1 MKVIIVDDEY
11 YALRNLKSKLEKMAD
26 VEVVAMYEDPAIALE
41 ELGSMQPDLAFLD
54 IEMPEID
61 GITLLG
67 MMFKKRPEMDF
78 VFTSAHHAYVSDTLE
93 TKALDFLVK
102 PVKFEQLYVT
112 LEKIKK
118 IRSKSSMGHNIEIT
132 CFGDFSIFIDG
143 KLIDDNWRTKKTE
156 ELLAYLLCMN
166 GKYVS
171 RERIIHDL
179 WPDLEI
185 DKGYANLYT
194 TQYNLKKRFN
204 AFGIHHLIKSR
215 LGNIWLNIEDI
226 KVDLLEFDQFSKSYH
241 ADKSKMEML
250 EQMVELYKGMLF
262 ENKLY
267 SWTLSIQQPYEV
279 KFDNALNS
287 LIQFHKGNGDEK
299 KAEYYEMKKNALK
312 E

>member
-11 YALRNLKSKLEKMAD
+11 YALRNLKSKLEKIAD
-26 VEVVAMYEDPAIALE
+26 IEVVAMYEDPATALE
-41 ELGSMQPDLAFLD
+41 EISSIQPDLALLD

-102 PVKFEQLYVT
+102 PVKYEQLYVT

-118 IRSKSSMGHNIEIT
+118 IRSKSGMGHKIEMK
-132 CFGDFSIFIDG
+132 CFGDFAVFIDG

-156 ELLAYLLCMN
+156 ELLAYLLGMN

-171 RERIIHDL
+171 RERIINDL
-179 WPDLEI
+179 WPDLETN
-185 DKGYANLYT
+185 KGYANLYT
-194 TQYNLKKRFN
+194 TQYNLKKRFESL
-204 AFGIHHLIKSR
+204 GIHHLIKSR

-226 KVDLLEFDQFSKSYH
+226 KVDLLEFDRLSKSYYE
-241 ADKSKMEML
+241 DKSKIEIL

-267 SWTLSIQQPYEV
+267 SWTLSIQQPYDV
-279 KFDNALNS
+279 TFDNALNI
-287 LIQFHKGNGDEK
+287 LIQFHRERGDEK
-299 KAEYYEMKKNALK
+299 KAKYYEMKKML
-312 E
+312 

>member
-1 MKVIIVDDEY
+1 MRVIIVDDEY
-11 YALRNLKSKLEKMAD
+11 YALRNLKNKLEKIAD
-26 VEVVAMYEDPAIALE
+26 VEVVAMYEDPTTALE
-41 ELGSMQPDLAFLD
+41 EMSSIQPDLAFLD

-61 GITLLG
+61 GINLLG

-102 PVKFEQLYVT
+102 PVKYEQLYVT

-118 IRSKSSMGHNIEIT
+118 IRSKTGIGHKIEMK
-132 CFGDFSIFIDG
+132 CFGDFSVLIDG

-171 RERIIHDL
+171 RERIINDL
-179 WPDLEI
+179 WPDLEM

-194 TQYNLKKRFN
+194 TQYNLKKRFE

-226 KVDLLEFDQFSKSYH
+226 KVDLLEFDHFSKSYNE
-241 ADKSKMEML
+241 DKSKMEIL

-267 SWTLSIQQPYEV
+267 SWTLSIQQPYDVRFE
-279 KFDNALNS
+279 NALNI
-287 LIQFHKGNGDEK
+287 LIQYHRERGDEK
-299 KAEYYEMKKNALK
+299 KAKYFEMKKML
-312 E
+312 

>member
-26 VEVVAMYEDPAIALE
+26 VEVVAMYEDPAAALE
-41 ELGSMQPDLAFLD
+41 EISAIQPDLALLD

-67 MMFKKRPEMDF
+67 MMFKKRPDMDF
-78 VFTSAHHAYVSDTLE
+78 VFTSAYHAYVSDTLE

-102 PVKFEQLYVT
+102 PVKYEQLYVT

-118 IRSKSSMGHNIEIT
+118 IRSKSSVAHKVEMK
-132 CFGDFSIFIDG
+132 CFGDFSVLIDG

-156 ELLAYLLCMN
+156 ELLAYLLAMN
-166 GKYVS
+166 GKSVS

-179 WPDLEI
+179 WPDLEL
-185 DKGYANLYT
+185 DRGYANLYT
-194 TQYNLKKRFN
+194 TQYNLKKRFE
-204 AFGIHHLIKSR
+204 ALGIHHLIKSR

-226 KVDLLEFDQFSKSYH
+226 KVDLLEFDEFSKRYNE
-241 ADKSKMEML
+241 DKSQMEIL

-279 KFDNALNS
+279 RFDNALHT
-287 LIQFHKGNGDEK
+287 LIQFYRERGDEK
-299 KAEYYEMKKNALK
+299 RARSYEMKKLL
-312 E
+312 

>member
-1 MKVIIVDDEY
+1 MKAIIVDDEY
-11 YALRNLKSKLEKMAD
+11 YALRNLKSKLEKIAD
-26 VEVVAMYEDPAIALE
+26 VEVVAMYEDPAAALE
-41 ELGSMQPDLAFLD
+41 EMSSLQPDLAFLD

-102 PVKFEQLYVT
+102 PVKYEQLYVT

-118 IRSKSSMGHNIEIT
+118 IRSKSSMGHKIEIT
-132 CFGDFSIFIDG
+132 CFGDFSVFIDG

-156 ELLAYLLCMN
+156 ELFAYLLCMN
-166 GKYVS
+166 GKYMS
-171 RERIIHDL
+171 RERIINDL
-179 WPDLEI
+179 WPDLES

-204 AFGIHHLIKSR
+204 AFGIHHLIKTR

-226 KVDLLEFDQFSKSYH
+226 KVDLLAFDHFSKSYNE
-241 ADKSKMEML
+241 DKGKMEIL

-267 SWTLSIQQPYEV
+267 SWTLSIQQSYDV
-279 KFDNALNS
+279 RFDNALNI
-287 LIQFHKGNGDEK
+287 LIQFHRERGDEK
-299 KAEYYEMKKNALK
+299 KAKYYEMKKML
-312 E
+312 

>member
-11 YALRNLKSKLEKMAD
+11 YALRNLKNKLEKIAD
-26 VEVVAMYEDPAIALE
+26 VEVVAMYEDPATALE
-41 ELGSMQPDLAFLD
+41 EINSIQPDLAFLD

-61 GITLLG
+61 GINLLG

-78 VFTSAHHAYVSDTLE
+78 VFTSAHHAYVSETLE

-102 PVKFEQLYVT
+102 PVKYEQLYVT

-118 IRSKSSMGHNIEIT
+118 IRGKTGTGHNMEVR
-132 CFGDFSIFIDG
+132 CFGDFAVFIDG
-143 KLIDDNWRTKKTE
+143 KLIDVNWRTKKTE
-156 ELLAYLLCMN
+156 ELLAYLLGMN

-179 WPDLEI
+179 WPDLEM

-194 TQYNLKKRFN
+194 TQYNLKKGFD
-204 AFGIHHLIKSR
+204 AFGIHHMVKSR
-215 LGNIWLNIEDI
+215 LGNIWLNIEDM
-226 KVDLLEFDQFSKSYH
+226 KVDLVEFDHFSKSYN
-241 ADKSKMEML
+241 ADKSNMEML

-267 SWTLSIQQPYEV
+267 SWTVSIQQPYEV
-279 KFDNALNS
+279 MFDDALNI
-287 LIQFHKGNGDEK
+287 LIPFYRERGDEK
-299 KAEYYEMKKNALK
+299 KAKYYEMKKCS
-312 E
+312 EFE

>member
-11 YALRNLKSKLEKMAD
+11 YALRNLKSKFEKIAD
-26 VEVVAMYEDPAIALE
+26 VEVIAMYEDPATALE
-41 ELGSMQPDLAFLD
+41 EMSSIQPDLALLD

-102 PVKFEQLYVT
+102 PVKYEQLYVT

-118 IRSKSSMGHNIEIT
+118 IRSKSGMGHKIEVK
-132 CFGDFSIFIDG
+132 CFGDFSVFIDG

-171 RERIIHDL
+171 RERIINDL
-179 WPDLEI
+179 WPDLEMN
-185 DKGYANLYT
+185 KGYANLYT

-226 KVDLLEFDQFSKSYH
+226 KVDLLEFDRFSKSYNE
-241 ADKSKMEML
+241 DKSNMEIL

-267 SWTLSIQQPYEV
+267 SWTLSIQQSYDV
-279 KFDNALNS
+279 SYDDALNT
-287 LIQFHKGNGDEK
+287 LIQFHRQRGDET
-299 KAEYYEMKKNALK
+299 KAQYYEMKEML
-312 E
+312 

>member
-11 YALRNLKSKLEKMAD
+11 YALRNLKSKLENIAD
-26 VEVVAMYEDPAIALE
+26 VEVVAMYEDPATALE
-41 ELGSMQPDLAFLD
+41 EMSSIQPDLAFLD

-67 MMFKKRPEMDF
+67 MMFKKRPDMDF
-78 VFTSAHHAYVSDTLE
+78 VFTSAYHAYVSDTLE

-102 PVKFEQLYVT
+102 PVKYEQLYVT

-118 IRSKSSMGHNIEIT
+118 IRSKSGMGHKIEMK
-132 CFGDFSIFIDG
+132 CFGDFSVFIDG

-166 GKYVS
+166 GKYVP

-179 WPDLEI
+179 WPNLGL

-194 TQYNLKKRFN
+194 TQYNLKKRFD

-226 KVDLLEFDQFSKSYH
+226 KVDLLEFDRFSENYN
-241 ADKSKMEML
+241 ADKSKMEIL

-262 ENKLY
+262 ENKFY
-267 SWTLSIQQPYEV
+267 SWTLSIQQLYEV
-279 KFDNALNS
+279 RFDNALNI
-287 LIQFHKGNGDEK
+287 LIQFHRECGDEK
-299 KAEYYEMKKNALK
+299 KARYYEMKKTL
-312 E
+312 

>member
-11 YALRNLKSKLEKMAD
+11 YALRNLKSKLEKIAD
-26 VEVVAMYEDPAIALE
+26 VEVVAVYEDPATALE
-41 ELGSMQPDLAFLD
+41 EISSIQPDLAFLD

-67 MMFKKRPEMDF
+67 MMFKKKPEMDF
-78 VFTSAHHAYVSDTLE
+78 VFTSAYHAYVTDTLE

-118 IRSKSSMGHNIEIT
+118 IRSKSSVGHKIEIQ
-132 CFGDFSIFIDG
+132 CFGDFAVFIDG
-143 KLIDDNWRTKKTE
+143 NLIDDNWRTKKTE

-171 RERIIHDL
+171 RERIINEL
-179 WPDLEI
+179 WPDLEMN
-185 DKGYANLYT
+185 KGYANLYT

-204 AFGIHHLIKSR
+204 AFGIHHLIKSK

-226 KVDLLEFDQFSKSYH
+226 KVDLLEFDYFSKNYNE
-241 ADKSKMEML
+241 DKSNMEIL

-267 SWTLSIQQPYEV
+267 SWTLSIQQSYDV
-279 KFDNALNS
+279 SFDHALNI
-287 LIQFHKGNGDEK
+287 LIQFHRERGDET
-299 KAEYYEMKKNALK
+299 KAQYYEMKKML
-312 E
+312 

>member
-1 MKVIIVDDEY
+1 MKVIVVDDEY
-11 YALRNLKSKLEKMAD
+11 YALRNLKSKLEKMED
-26 VEVVAMYEDPAIALE
+26 VEVVAMYEDPATALE
-41 ELGSMQPDLAFLD
+41 EMSSMQPDLALLD

-102 PVKFEQLYVT
+102 PVKYEQLYVT

-118 IRSKSSMGHNIEIT
+118 IRSKSGMRRKMEIK
-132 CFGDFSIFIDG
+132 CFGDFAVLIDG
-143 KLIDDNWRTKKTE
+143 QLIDDNWRTKKTE

-171 RERIIHDL
+171 RERIINDL
-179 WPDLEI
+179 WPDLEMN
-185 DKGYANLYT
+185 KGYANLYT
-194 TQYNLKKRFN
+194 TQYNLKKRFD
-204 AFGIHHLIKSR
+204 AYGIHHLIKSR

-226 KVDLLEFDQFSKSYH
+226 KVDLLEFDHFSNRFN
-241 ADKSKMEML
+241 ADNSKMESL

-279 KFDNALNS
+279 RYDNALNT
-287 LIQFHKGNGDEK
+287 LIQFYRERGDEK
-299 KAEYYEMKKNALK
+299 RAGYYEMKKTF
-312 E
+312 

>member
-11 YALRNLKSKLEKMAD
+11 YALRNLKNKLEKIED
-26 VEVVAMYEDPAIALE
+26 VEVVAMYEDPTAALE
-41 ELGSMQPDLAFLD
+41 ELSSIQPDLALLD

-67 MMFKKRPEMDF
+67 MLFKKRPEMDF

-102 PVKFEQLYVT
+102 PVKYEQLYVA

-118 IRSKSSMGHNIEIT
+118 IRSKSSMGHKVEMK
-132 CFGDFSIFIDG
+132 CFGDFAVFING
-143 KLIDDNWRTKKTE
+143 KRIDDNWRTKKTE

-166 GKYVS
+166 GKHVS

-194 TQYNLKKRFN
+194 TQYNLKKRFE

-215 LGNIWLNIEDI
+215 LGDIWLNIEDV
-226 KVDLLEFDQFSKSYH
+226 KADLLEFDRFSQSYNE
-241 ADKSKMEML
+241 DKSEMEIL

-267 SWTLSIQQPYEV
+267 SWTLSMQQPYEV
-279 KFDNALNS
+279 RFDNALND
-287 LIQFHKGNGDEK
+287 LIRLHRERGDEK
-299 KAEYYEMKKNALK
+299 KARYYEMKKIAHIL
-312 E
+312 